1 MSRKSRKRQVYTIAC
16 SHLDTSWLWTLETSI
31 KEYIPNTLFR
41 NFELFEKYPEYT
53 FGFEGSYRY
62 ELMEEYYPEA
72 FETLKSYV
80 ERGRWVPVGSSY
92 ENGDVNTPSPEAL
105 FRNILYGNSY
115 FENKFGKRSND
126 IFLPD
131 CFGFGYALP
140 SIAAH
145 ANLKG
150 FSTGKLAWGS
160 AYGAPFDLGKWY
172 GVDGRYVY
180 ANIKPGSYSRSLSKI
195 RRNKTITPKL
205 AENEQFNLP
214 FTAAFHGTGD
224 RGGAPAESSVETV
237 FNEAAENPKNR
248 TEVFSVSSTQLFE
261 IMDKQLT
268 DEQKSMLPSWDN
280 ELLLTDHGVGSYTSR
295 SVGKRWNKNCERL
308 ADAAER
314 SAVAASWLGC
324 GEYPAAAL
332 DEAWKRTIAH
342 QFHDDITGTSF
353 QVCYKRNWNDYIL
366 AQNRFAEEY
375 TSAAG
380 SIASLM
386 DTSFVKGVAVIVN
399 NPVQCEG
406 ERRQVVTARVNP
418 GAGVKCV
425 RVIGSDGKEVPSQ
438 ITGRN
443 QDGIEV
449 AFSASVPSVGFAVYD
464 VRVSDKPYVD
474 VSALAVTSQSIE
486 NSKLRLLLNANG
498 DICEIFDKRLG
509 KNVLSAPVSLAVF
522 DYKGSKSWPS
532 WELTYPELCV
542 PPREYAA
549 NASIKI
555 LEFGPARASL
565 EVTRTAGKSRFRQII
580 SLDADGDVINVF
592 NEVDW
597 RSTSSLLKAVF
608 PLASS
613 NKKATYDLGLG
624 VIERENSNEKLYE
637 VPAQKWADITHEDGS
652 FGVSVFSDS
661 RAGWDKPDDNTLR
674 LTAVHTPYYNY
685 RWECSQHLL
694 DLGLNR
700 FSFGIMSHA
709 GSWKS
714 ATQQSAAFFDQPMRT
729 FVTGTHAGKL
739 GKKYSFAHISDNDVI
754 IRAIKKELNGDRV
767 VVRFNEGC
775 GAPRKGVRF
784 SIGNGIESAVE
795 MYASEEYRGE
805 ASVDNGE
812 LVFDIGAYEPKTFAL
827 RLKKA
832 SVKTAPV
839 RISEI
844 KLPCNI
850 TAITDNASREYGEL
864 QSCLSVPRELVP
876 DVIRSGN
883 AAFKVCPDESAN
895 ALACC
900 GQTLTLPEGT
910 GRVYLLATS
919 TDGDKTVDFKVG
931 DETVNL
937 HVSDCF
943 EAVGA
948 WDIIG
953 LGETGYIKKD
963 VLGFCAT
970 HTHSRSEDIVAKQ
983 FYFFK
988 YALDIPAGVSQ
999 ITVPVDESIII
1010 LAAAAVP
1017 DMPEFSAACEMYDS
1031 LEKRPFDYRIS
1042 RDEYLKALPSKAEVL
1057 MSSKVNRDKSL
1068 TIDILSASGTFQI
1081 ADAFAL
1087 IRNWWN

>member
-1 MSRKSRKRQVYTIAC
+1 MSKKNRKKQVYTIAC

-41 NFELFEKYPEYT
+41 NFALFEKYPEYV

-72 FETLKSYV
+72 FETLKEYV
-80 ERGRWVPVGSSY
+80 EKGRWVPVGSSF

-115 FENKFGKRSND
+115 FDAKFGKRSND

-195 RRNKTITPKL
+195 RRNKSITPKL
-205 AENEQFNLP
+205 AENEAFNLP

-224 RGGAPAESSVETV
+224 RGGAPAESSVEAV
-237 FNEAAENPKNR
+237 FNEAAENSKSR
-248 TEVFSVSSTQLFE
+248 TEVYSVSSKQLFD

-295 SVGKRWNKNCERL
+295 AVGKRWNKNCERL

-314 SAVAASWLGC
+314 SAVAAEWLKLSD
-324 GEYPAAAL
+324 YPSNVL
-332 DEAWKRTIAH
+332 DTAWKRTIAH

-366 AQNRFAEEY
+366 SQNQFAEEY

-380 SIASLM
+380 SISGLL
-386 DTSFVKGVAVIVN
+386 DTSFVKGTAVIVN

-406 ERRQVVTARVNP
+406 ERTQVVTAEIALPRTIKFVRAVN
-418 GAGVKCV
+418 
-425 RVIGSDGKEVPSQ
+425 SEGKDVPSQ
-438 ITGRN
+438 IIKRGELTA
-443 QDGIEV
+443 EV
-449 AFSASVPSVGFAVYD
+449 AFSASVPSVGYAVYD
-464 VRVSDKPYVD
+464 IRPSDKPYVN
-474 VSALAVTSQSIE
+474 VSALSVTSQSIE
-486 NSKLRLLLNANG
+486 NNKLRVLLNANG
-498 DICEIFDKRLG
+498 DICDIFDKRLG
-509 KNVLSAPVSLAVF
+509 KNVLSEPVSLAVF
-522 DYKGSKSWPS
+522 DYKGSKAWPA
-532 WELTYPELCV
+532 WELTYSELCAA
-542 PPREYAA
+542 PAEYAA

-555 LEFGPARASL
+555 LEFGPARAAL
-565 EVTRTAGKSRFRQII
+565 EVTRTAGKSKFKQII
-580 SLDADGDVINVF
+580 SLDADGDVIRVF

-613 NKKATYDLGLG
+613 NPKATYDLGLG
-624 VIERENSNEKLYE
+624 VIERGNNTEKLYE
-637 VPAQKWADITHEDGS
+637 VPAQKWADITDADGS
-652 FGVSVFSDS
+652 FGVSIFSDS

-674 LTAVHTPYYNY
+674 LTAVHTPFYNY
-685 RWECSQHLL
+685 RWECSQHLM

-709 GSWKS
+709 GSWRGE
-714 ATQQSAAFFDQPMRT
+714 TQQSAAFFDQPMRT
-729 FVTGTHAGKL
+729 FITDVHSGKL
-739 GKKYSFAHISDNDVI
+739 GRKYSFARISDNDVI
-754 IRAIKKELNGDRV
+754 IRAIKKELNGERV
-767 VVRFNEGC
+767 IVRFNEGC

-784 SIGNGIESAVE
+784 SIGDGIESAVE
-795 MYASEEYRGE
+795 MYASEEYLADACVEDGQ
-805 ASVDNGE
+805 
-812 LVFDIGAYEPKTFAL
+812 LVFDIEAYEPKTFAL
-827 RLKKA
+827 RLKK
-832 SVKTAPV
+832 SSLKVAPA
-839 RISEI
+839 RLTDIR
-844 KLPCNI
+844 LPYNI
-850 TAITDNASREYGEL
+850 TAITDNASKEYGEL
-864 QSCLSVPRELVP
+864 QSCMSIPRELLPGTVH
-876 DVIRSGN
+876 SGD
-883 AAFKVCPDESAN
+883 AEFSICPDDTCN
-895 ALACC
+895 AVACC
-900 GQTLTLPEGT
+900 GQVIALPDNAR
-910 GRVYLLATS
+910 RVSVLALS
-919 TDGDKTVDFKVG
+919 TDGDKTVDFKLGKESVC
-931 DETVNL
+931 VKI
-937 HVSDCF
+937 SDCF

-948 WDIIG
+948 WDLIG

-970 HTHSRSEDIVAKQ
+970 HTHSRNEDLIAGQ
-983 FYFFK
+983 LYAFK
-988 YALDIPAGVSQ
+988 YTFDVPHGVSEM
-999 ITVPVDESIII
+999 TLPNDESIII
-1010 LAAAAVP
+1010 LSAVSS
-1017 DMPEFSAACEMYDS
+1017 DNAHSFSAACEMYDS

-1042 RDEYLKALPSKAEVL
+1042 RDEYLKALPSKAEML

-1068 TIDILSASGTFQI
+1068 TIDLLSASGTFQI